1 MDGRIAAGAVILKGV
16 ELRIGQG
23 YDIHPLRAGRRLV
36 LGGVQIAHERG
47 LDGHSDADV
56 LLHAIMDAVL
66 GAVGLGDIGLLFP
79 PSDERWRDASSLDL
93 LARVMVLAHERG
105 WRIVNVDATVI
116 AERPRIAPHVPA
128 MRGRIARALA
138 VDESAVGLKATTN
151 ERLGAL
157 GREEGIAAL
166 AVALV
171 MRE

>member
-1 MDGRIAAGAVILKGV
+1 M

-23 YDIHPLRAGRRLV
+23 YDVHPLRAGRRLV
-36 LGGVQIAHERG
+36 LGGVEINHERG

-66 GAVGLGDIGLLFP
+66 GAAGLGDIGRHFP
-79 PSDERWRDASSLDL
+79 PSEERWRGASSLDL
-93 LARVMVLAHERG
+93 LARVAVLVHDAG
-105 WRIVNVDATVI
+105 WRAVNVDATVI
-116 AERPRIAPHVPA
+116 AERPHIAPHVPS
-128 MRGRIARALA
+128 MRERIAAGLGVS
-138 VDESAVGLKATTN
+138 VDAVGIKATTN

-166 AVALV
+166 AVALL